1 MKQTVNKSDFIDQFR
16 IMDRLE
22 NFSYEA
28 RGLLFDYL
36 EEYEEAT
43 GEELELD
50 VIAVCVDYSED
61 SPESIADNYS
71 IDISECDDEHGDRNV
86 CIDKAVM
93 DYLNENTQ
101 VVGITA
107 SGIVYAVF

>member
-1 MKQTVNKSDFIDQFR
+1 MKQTVSKSDFIDQFR
-16 IMDRLE
+16 VMDRLE

-36 EEYEEAT
+36 EEYEAGS

-50 VIAVCVDYSED
+50 AIAVCCDYSED
-61 SPESIADNYS
+61 APEDIAANYN
-71 IDISECDDEHGDRNV
+71 IDISECDDENE
-86 CIDKAVM
+86 IKEAVLE
-93 DYLNENTQ
+93 YLQDNTQ
-101 VVGITA
+101 VIGETQ

>member
-1 MKQTVNKSDFIDQFR
+1 MKQTVNKSAFIDQFR
-16 IMDRLE
+16 VMDRLE

-43 GEELELD
+43 GEEIEMD
-50 VIAVCVDYSED
+50 VIAVCCDYSED
-61 SPESIADNYS
+61 SPEDIASNYN
-71 IDISECDDEHGDRNV
+71 IDLSDIDKDDEDEV
-86 CIDKAVM
+86 KQAVL

-101 VVGITA
+101 VIGETP
-107 SGIVYAVF
+107 SGFVYQTF